1 MTVEILSSISAMMH
15 EKGRKGVTMISGL
28 YLLPDG
34 EDISLRLV
42 LCTQRSLACSLKTT
56 ACTLAAIYGD
66 LDSSAGAY
74 ASTFPAG
81 LAS

>member
-1 MTVEILSSISAMMH
+1 MAAEILSSISAIVD
-15 EKGRKGVTMISGL
+15 EKERNGATMISGL
-28 YLLPDG
+28 YLMPDG

-42 LCTQRSLACSLKTT
+42 LCKQRSLTCSLKTT

-66 LDSSAGAY
+66 LDSSAGACD
-74 ASTFPAG
+74 STFPAG